1 MSDIDWTKRT
11 CIVHNLSFRMTAQMN
26 VFYNEES
33 CISEILESNILL
45 VLKHHVV
52 FKEIAFW
59 K

>member
-1 MSDIDWTKRT
+1 ML
-11 CIVHNLSFRMTAQMN
+11 NLSFRMTAQMN
-26 VFYNEES
+26 VFYNEEL
-33 CISEILESNILL
+33 CISEILENNILL

>member
-1 MSDIDWTKRT
+1 
-11 CIVHNLSFRMTAQMN
+11 MN
-26 VFYNEES
+26 VFYNEEL

-45 VLKHHVV
+45 VLEHHVV